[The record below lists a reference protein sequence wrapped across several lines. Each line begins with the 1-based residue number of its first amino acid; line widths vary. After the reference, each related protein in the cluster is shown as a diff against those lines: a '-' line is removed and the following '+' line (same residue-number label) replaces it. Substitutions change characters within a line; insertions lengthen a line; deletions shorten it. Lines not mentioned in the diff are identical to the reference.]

1 MSSPEHAARKVL
13 RIAGGIVVALAF
25 YVPLLLLGILPHR
38 PRGFVGWLILVG
50 VGVPIALVLE
60 VLSGSVLTEQRGRG
74 ISAARF
80 SVRRILFAMAFAVVV
95 FGALSWIG

>member
-1 MSSPEHAARKVL
+1 M
-13 RIAGGIVVALAF
+13 LAF

-60 VLSGSVLTEQRGRG
+60 VLSGSVLTEKRGRG
-74 ISAARF
+74 MSSARF
-80 SVRRILFAMAFAVVV
+80 SVRRILFAMTFAVVV
-95 FGALSWIG
+95 FGALSWIGFFAWPHIREYFF